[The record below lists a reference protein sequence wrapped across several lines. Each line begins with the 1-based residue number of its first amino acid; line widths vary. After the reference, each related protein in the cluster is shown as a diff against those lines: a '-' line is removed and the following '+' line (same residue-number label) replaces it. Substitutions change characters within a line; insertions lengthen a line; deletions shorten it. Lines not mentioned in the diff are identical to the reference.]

1 MNEFQ
6 EQLVELQKQYADRKD
21 AESIQALY
29 EFKDLLEE
37 QSSVQAKRVLV
48 DVCKTLKLY
57 QTAYEVL
64 RPLIIKT
71 DKKGIRQLGN
81 LQALAKEQGD
91 YFALRPIGGKAKRH
105 REKLLAQLPK
115 FKYHPDP
122 LDTGA
127 FEEVDPPQVCEC
139 CGKATS
145 VRYTVPFYAVA
156 DVKCLCPMCI
166 ANGTAAEKF
175 DGEFQ
180 DESSTDPVNDE
191 EKRDELLHRTPGYCG
206 WQQEYWRAHCDDY
219 CAYLGG
225 VGYQE
230 LVQMGIVDEVLDDP
244 VWTEGWDDP
253 MDILQHAFNGG
264 SLQGYLFRC
273 LHCGK
278 YLLWLDCD

>member
-6 EQLVELQKQYADRKD
+6 EQLVELQKQYGARKD
-21 AESIQALY
+21 AESVLALY

-91 YFALRPIGGKAKRH
+91 
-105 REKLLAQLPK
+105 
-115 FKYHPDP
+115 P

-139 CGKATS
+139 CGEATS
-145 VRYTVPFYAVA
+145 IRYTAPFFAEA
-156 DVKCLCPMCI
+156 NVKCLCPMCI

-180 DESSTDPVNDE
+180 DEYSTDPVNDE
-191 EKRDELLHRTPGYCG
+191 VKRDELLHRTPGYCG

-253 MDILQHAFNGG
+253 MDILQHAFKEPEKER
-264 SLQGYLFRC
+264 SLCTNARIVQQT
-273 LHCGK
+273 
-278 YLLWLDCD
+278 

>member
-6 EQLVELQKQYADRKD
+6 EQLVGLQKQYADRKD

-81 LQALAKEQGD
+81 LQVLAKEQGD
-91 YFALRPIGGKAKRH
+91 YFALRPIGGNAKRH
-105 REKLLAQLPK
+105 REELLAQLPK

-139 CGKATS
+139 CGEAAS
-145 VRYTVPFYAVA
+145 VRYRAPFFAEA
-156 DVKCLCPMCI
+156 NVKCLCPMCI

-180 DESSTDPVNDE
+180 DEY
-191 EKRDELLHRTPGYCG
+191 L
-206 WQQEYWRAHCDDY
+206 
-219 CAYLGG
+219 AY
-225 VGYQE
+225 
-230 LVQMGIVDEVLDDP
+230 ISFD
-244 VWTEGWDDP
+244 
-253 MDILQHAFNGG
+253 
-264 SLQGYLFRC
+264 
-273 LHCGK
+273 
-278 YLLWLDCD
+278 